1 MSHLVAGT
9 TERFDLQEMLDELR
23 GAHTYLAKHGA
34 RALMHAAD
42 LGASPTWGLAVL
54 TATLLAMSA
63 ILLRRTSG
71 PRPAPRP

>member
-42 LGASPTWGLAVL
+42 LGASPTWGQSVIGRV
-54 TATLLAMSA
+54 T
-63 ILLRRTSG
+63 
-71 PRPAPRP
+71 PRLIMPASPDPMEGTPNES